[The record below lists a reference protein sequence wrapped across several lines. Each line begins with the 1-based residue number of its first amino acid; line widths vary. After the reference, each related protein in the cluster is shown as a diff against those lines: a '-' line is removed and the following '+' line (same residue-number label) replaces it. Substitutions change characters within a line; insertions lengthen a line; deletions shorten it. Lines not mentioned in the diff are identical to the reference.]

1 MKLFRPTE
9 DTRFHIDYSWFEK
22 NGQDINVLIQKY
34 LTPEQQAQLTNSEA
48 EEVLDSVDEETGEVH
63 QMTRLM
69 YFIRATYANDPSF
82 INPRLPLAE
91 LAFRVFLVNGNQPL
105 TANELAA
112 RIGRKPAE
120 VLAQLGGRTIYNGIR
135 PILN

>member
-69 YFIRATYANDPSF
+69 YFIRAMYANDPSF

-120 VLAQLGGRTIYNGIR
+120 VLAQLGGRAIYNGIC

>member
-48 EEVLDSVDEETGEVH
+48 EEVLDFVDEETGEVH

-69 YFIRATYANDPSF
+69 
-82 INPRLPLAE
+82 
-91 LAFRVFLVNGNQPL
+91 
-105 TANELAA
+105 
-112 RIGRKPAE
+112 
-120 VLAQLGGRTIYNGIR
+120 
-135 PILN
+135 

>member
-9 DTRFHIDYSWFEK
+9 NTPFHIDYSWFEK

-48 EEVLDSVDEETGEVH
+48 EEVLDFVDEETGEVH

-69 YFIRATYANDPSF
+69 YFIRAMYANDPSF

-120 VLAQLGGRTIYNGIR
+120 VLAQLGGRAIYNGIR